1 MELFKTP
8 NFNYIKYHKLF
19 FGLSALLALLS
30 VGALVSRGKNILSID
45 FTGGTLIQGSFEKS
59 VVPMD
64 KVRTALTEGG
74 LVGAELQSV
83 PLHNAFIL
91 RFKTK
96 QSDADRQDVETKVKE
111 IFAQKFL
118 DNPFVV
124 ERAEFVGPVVGR
136 HLMGKASLAIFF
148 SMLGIVIYVAVRFK
162 NWIWGVSGV
171 FALVHDVFLSAGFM
185 AITGREISITVIA
198 ALLTLA
204 GYSIND
210 TIVIFDRIRENIR
223 LRGRANKEPLDAL
236 INRSCNETLSR
247 TIITSLTVFLV
258 LICLLVFGGEVIR
271 DFALA
276 LTFGVVV
283 GSYSTIFIA
292 TPMVY
297 LWQTKRTQ
305 SLR

>member
-1 MELFKTP
+1 MELFHTP
-8 NFNYIKYHKLF
+8 NFNYIKYHKIF
-19 FGLSALLALLS
+19 FGISLILGIATI
-30 VGALVSRGKNILSID
+30 GAVVSRGKSFLSID
-45 FTGGTLIQGSFEKS
+45 FTGGTLIQGYFEKEA
-59 VVPMD
+59 VPLGN
-64 KVRTALTEGG
+64 VRTVLTEGG
-74 LVGAELQSV
+74 LGGAELQSV
-83 PLHNAFIL
+83 PEHNAFIL
-91 RFKTK
+91 RFKTE
-96 QSDADRQDVETKVKE
+96 QSDADREGVEAQVKA
-111 IFAQKFL
+111 IFEKSFA
-118 DNPFVV
+118 DNPFVI

-136 HLMGKASLAIFF
+136 HLLGKASLAIFF
-148 SMLGIVIYVAVRFK
+148 SLLGIVVYVAIRFR
-162 NWIWGVSGV
+162 NWVWGVSGV
-171 FALVHDVFLSAGFM
+171 FALMHDVFLATGFM
-185 AITGREISITVIA
+185 AITGRELSITVIA

-223 LRGRANKEPLDAL
+223 LRGRVNKEALDVL

-292 TPMVY
+292 TPMVF
-297 LWQTKRTQ
+297 LWQTRRNK

>member
-8 NFNYIKYHKLF
+8 NFNYIKYHKVF
-19 FGLSALLALLS
+19 FGLSAFLGLLTI
-30 VGALVSRGKNILSID
+30 GALFSRGKNILSID
-45 FTGGTLIQGSFEKS
+45 FTGGTLIQGYFEKEA
-59 VVPMD
+59 VPLD
-64 KVRTALTEGG
+64 KIRTALSEAG
-74 LVGAELQSV
+74 LPGAELQSV
-83 PLHNAFIL
+83 PEHNAVIL

-96 QSDADRQDVETKVKE
+96 QSNEERQSVETRLKE
-111 IFAQKFL
+111 GVLKSFPN
-118 DNPFVV
+118 NPFII

-136 HLMGKASLAIFF
+136 HLMGKASMAILF
-148 SMLGIVIYVAVRFK
+148 SLLGIVIYVAIRFK

-171 FALVHDVFLSAGFM
+171 FALIHDVVIATGFM
-185 AITGREISITVIA
+185 AITGREVSITVIA

-223 LRGRANKEPLDAL
+223 LRGRSNKETLEVL

-258 LICLLVFGGEVIR
+258 LICLLIFGGEVIR

-297 LWQTKRTQ
+297 LWQMRRTK
-305 SLR
+305 SLH